1 MQAGGGLTAVAEAS
15 ARPIVTLDSGPAGG
29 ILGAQHLGRLYDEP
43 NVICTDVGGTSF
55 EVGLILDGEIPM
67 DPDPVVSQYSLRMPK
82 VGVRSIGAGG
92 GSIAWVDSGGL
103 LRVGPQSAG
112 SQPGPA
118 CYGLGGIEPTVTDAD
133 LVLGYLD
140 AEHFLGGRMALDPD
154 LALRALARL
163 GEQLSME
170 PEEVAVGIFRIVNA
184 HMADLIRKA
193 TIEQG
198 HDPRDCILVAYGGA
212 GPTHAAFYGRDT
224 GAKAIL
230 VLPRSTAFSAEGML
244 TCDIVHT
251 AQGARFMGAPFV
263 DEDFAVLTRD
273 YERLEDR
280 VLGQF
285 AREGTDASEVGV
297 VREVGVR
304 YRKQAHTLTA
314 EVDAGTLTVDS
325 ARTIQERFERR
336 YATVYGEGALL
347 TSAGIELETQLVSG
361 TRAIASPPLVAHQP
375 SYGDGSQAVRGTRMA
390 HFAPHG
396 FVETAVLD
404 GARLRAG
411 EVVSGPAIVE
421 RMGDNVVIPEGFV
434 AEIDRYLTMSLR
446 PR

>member
-1 MQAGGGLTAVAEAS
+1 
-15 ARPIVTLDSGPAGG
+15 
-29 ILGAQHLGRLYDEP
+29 
-43 NVICTDVGGTSF
+43 
-55 EVGLILDGEIPM
+55 
-67 DPDPVVSQYSLRMPK
+67 MPK

-92 GSIAWVDSGGL
+92 GSVAWVDAGGL

-118 CYGLGGIEPTVTDAD
+118 CYGLGGTQATVTDAD

-140 AEHFLGGRMALDPD
+140 PEHFLGGRMALDRD
-154 LALRALARL
+154 LALRALARV
-163 GEQLSME
+163 GSELSME
-170 PEEVAVGIFRIVNA
+170 PEDVAVGIFRIVNA

-198 HDPRDCILVAYGGA
+198 HDPRDCILIAYGGA

-244 TCDIVHT
+244 TCDVVHT
-251 AQGARFMGAPFV
+251 AQGARFMGAPFA
-263 DEDFAVLTRD
+263 DDDFAVLTRD
-273 YERLEDR
+273 YERLEER
-280 VLGQF
+280 VLAQF
-285 AREGTDASEVGV
+285 ADASEVTL

-314 EVDAGTLTVDS
+314 EVDPGSLDSTS

-361 TRAIASPPLVAHQP
+361 TRPIEPPPLVAHP
-375 SYGDGSQAVRGTRMA
+375 LVEGDGSSAVRGTRMA
-390 HFAPHG
+390 RFPRHG

-411 EVVSGPAIVE
+411 EVVRGPAIVE
-421 RMGDNVVIPEGFV
+421 RMGDNVVIPDGFV

-446 PR
+446 AA